1 MNYIEV
7 TYLLTAKKHIEPE
20 KKAEEIA
27 ISLSIGGWGDL
38 PENKRKKLEKY
49 KAKVIDVLPYKEGK
63 KERVLIKIGFPVI
76 LFEHSVAS
84 ILSIIYGK
92 ISFTEEIKVID
103 IDFHP
108 SFLDHFPGPRYGING
123 IRELLGI
130 HHEPLL
136 MTVIKPSVG
145 LTTEEFAEEFFKH
158 AAGGADLVKDD
169 EIFFDDALAPF
180 EKRIEACIKKAEEA
194 EKISGRKTLYIPH
207 LKGKVNE
214 LIEKA
219 KRGVE
224 AGAKGFLVNVIPYG
238 FDILQRLSE
247 EVDAFFV
254 AYPSFSG
261 VVFKTEHI
269 GIRSPVLFG
278 KLMRLMG
285 ADIVI
290 YPSPYKKNVIE
301 HTDALEIAENL
312 RKDWENINPSFP
324 APIGNISPLNINK
337 AFRDFGNQTVFVASG
352 EIYKH
357 PEGSKAGVEA
367 LRDALDC
374 SLTGV
379 SLEECASASSSL
391 EKALKVYKENE

>member
-7 TYLLTAKKHIEPE
+7 TYLLTSKKHIEPE
-20 KKAEEIA
+20 KKAEELA

-49 KAKVIDVLPYKEGK
+49 KAKVTDVLPYKEGK
-63 KERVLIKIGFPVI
+63 KEKILMKIGFPVI

-84 ILSIIYGK
+84 LLSIIYGK
-92 ISFTEEIKVID
+92 LSFTEEIKIID

-108 SFLDHFPGPRYGING
+108 SFLDHFQGPRYGIKG

-145 LTTEEFAEEFFKH
+145 LNTDEFAEEFFKH
-158 AAGGADLVKDD
+158 AVGEADLVKDD

-180 EKRIEACIKKAEEA
+180 EKRIEACVKKAEEA
-194 EKISGRKTLYIPH
+194 EKITGRKTLYIPH
-207 LKGKVNE
+207 LKGKVNQ

-254 AYPSFSG
+254 AHPSFSG
-261 VVFKTEHI
+261 IIFKSEHI
-269 GIRSPVLFG
+269 GIRSPILFG

-290 YPSPYKKNVIE
+290 YPSPYKKNIIG
-301 HTDALEIAENL
+301 HTDAMEIAENL

-324 APIGNISPLNINK
+324 ALIGNITALNIHK
-337 AFRDFGNQTVFVASG
+337 AFKDFGNQTIFVASG
-352 EIYKH
+352 EIYNH
-357 PEGSKAGVEA
+357 PDGAKDGVEA

-374 SLTGV
+374 TLTGV
-379 SLEECASASSSL
+379 TLEECAAASPSL
-391 EKALKVYKENE
+391 EKALKVYKEHE

>member
-1 MNYIEV
+1 
-7 TYLLTAKKHIEPE
+7 
-20 KKAEEIA
+20 
-27 ISLSIGGWGDL
+27 
-38 PENKRKKLEKY
+38 
-49 KAKVIDVLPYKEGK
+49 
-63 KERVLIKIGFPVI
+63 
-76 LFEHSVAS
+76 
-84 ILSIIYGK
+84 
-92 ISFTEEIKVID
+92 
-103 IDFHP
+103 
-108 SFLDHFPGPRYGING
+108 
-123 IRELLGI
+123 
-130 HHEPLL
+130 

-145 LTTEEFAEEFFKH
+145 LTTEEFVEEFFKH

-180 EKRIEACIKKAEEA
+180 EKRIEACLKKVEEA